1 MTSFTTKKANTPY
14 FILFMFITC
23 SFLSPSIF
31 AESKKD
37 TSSKWLSD
45 WEVVG
50 DDARISAE
58 CRQHKSKINQCKFI
72 ATSDHSLES
81 LAAVIM
87 DVNKFTEWAVS
98 VSKSER
104 VFQEEEPEKVYVYT
118 NYDFV
123 GAYDRDAVTLYTPEY
138 DKTIN
143 RVRITFQTVDK
154 DVPKEDLRLVRFPLM
169 AGYWQ
174 FTKLEN
180 GKTEIELLSFT
191 MPGGVVQ
198 KTLYYL
204 YNIAYVDASFETI
217 AALEKQALKPQ
228 YQQFNVAAL
237 NLKRLP

>member
-1 MTSFTTKKANTPY
+1 V
-14 FILFMFITC
+14 
-23 SFLSPSIF
+23 F
-31 AESKKD
+31 AEPKLGASPN
-37 TSSKWLSD
+37 WLSD
-45 WEVVG
+45 WAVVG

-58 CRQHKSKINQCKFI
+58 CRQHKSKINQCKFVT
-72 ATSDHSLES
+72 TSDQSLES
-81 LAAVIM
+81 LTAVIM

-104 VFQEEEPEKVYVYT
+104 VFQEEEPENIYVYT

-138 DKTIN
+138 DMTNN

-154 DVPKEDLRLVRFPLM
+154 DTPKEDLRLVRFPLM

-174 FTKLEN
+174 FTKLPN

-191 MPGGVVQ
+191 MPGGIVQ

-217 AALEKQALKPQ
+217 MALEQQASKPRYKQ
-228 YQQFNVAAL
+228 FSIAAL
-237 NLKRLP
+237 NLK

>member
-1 MTSFTTKKANTPY
+1 MTRNTVNKTYSPP
-14 FILFMFITC
+14 IALLVFMACT
-23 SFLSPSIF
+23 FLSSGSLAEPQKSI
-31 AESKKD
+31 SPN
-37 TSSKWLSD
+37 WLSG

-50 DDARISAE
+50 DDERISAE
-58 CRQHKSKINQCKFI
+58 CRQHKSKINQCKFV
-72 ATSDHSLES
+72 TSSDQSLES
-81 LAAVIM
+81 LTAVIM

-98 VSKSER
+98 VSRSER
-104 VFQEEEPEKVYVYT
+104 ILQEEEPEKVYVYT

-138 DKTIN
+138 DISKN

-154 DVPKEDLRLVRFPLM
+154 EAPKEDLRLVRFPLM

-174 FTKLEN
+174 FTRLAN

-204 YNIAYVDASFETI
+204 YNKAYVDASFETI
-217 AALEKQALKPQ
+217 EALEKQADKPR
-228 YQQFNVAAL
+228 YKQFNIAAL
-237 NLKRLP
+237 SLK

>member
-1 MTSFTTKKANTPY
+1 MMTSTTNKAYTPGIAL
-14 FILFMFITC
+14 FIYIMC
-23 SFLSPSIF
+23 AFLSLSVF
-31 AESKKD
+31 AEPTKN
-37 TSSKWLSD
+37 TSPNWLSD
-45 WEVVG
+45 WDAVG

-58 CRQHKSKINQCKFI
+58 CRQHKSKINQCKFV
-72 ATSDHSLES
+72 ATTDESLES

-123 GAYDRDAVTLYTPEY
+123 GAYNRDAVTLYTPEY
-138 DKTIN
+138 DKTKN

-174 FTKLEN
+174 FTKLAN

-191 MPGGVVQ
+191 MPGGIVQ

-217 AALEKQALKPQ
+217 VALEQQAHKPR
-228 YQQFNVAAL
+228 YQQFNIAAL
-237 NLKRLP
+237 NLK

>member
-1 MTSFTTKKANTPY
+1 MTPFTANKINTPHIVLLL
-14 FILFMFITC
+14 FIV
-23 SFLSPSIF
+23 LSYLSSSVL
-31 AESKKD
+31 AESKKE
-37 TSSKWLSD
+37 TSPNWLSD
-45 WEVVG
+45 WETVG

-58 CRQHKSKINQCKFI
+58 CRQHKSKINQCKFV
-72 ATSDHSLES
+72 ATSDQSLES
-81 LAAVIM
+81 LTAVIM

-98 VSKSER
+98 VSRSER
-104 VFQEEEPEKVYVYT
+104 IFQDEEPEKVYVYT

-123 GAYDRDAVTLYTPEY
+123 GAYNRDAVTLYTPEY
-138 DKTIN
+138 DKTKN

-174 FTKLEN
+174 FTKLPN

-191 MPGGVVQ
+191 MPGGIVQ

-217 AALEKQALKPQ
+217 VALEQQANKPR
-228 YQQFNVAAL
+228 YKQFNVAAL
-237 NLKRLP
+237 SLK

>member
-1 MTSFTTKKANTPY
+1 MATRTTNKAYTSHIA
-14 FILFMFITC
+14 L
-23 SFLSPSIF
+23 FLSILCTLLSPIVF
-31 AESKKD
+31 AESNKQISP
-37 TSSKWLSD
+37 TWLSD
-45 WEVVG
+45 WEATG

-58 CRQHKSKINQCKFI
+58 CRQHKSKINQCKFVT
-72 ATSDHSLES
+72 TSDVSLES
-81 LAAVIM
+81 LTAVIM

-98 VSKSER
+98 VSKSDR
-104 VFQEEEPEKVYVYT
+104 VFQEEDPEKVFVYT

-123 GAYDRDAVTLYTPEY
+123 GAYNRDAVTLYTPEY
-138 DKTIN
+138 DASKN
-143 RVRITFQTVDK
+143 RIRITFQTVDK

-174 FTKLEN
+174 FTKLPN

-217 AALEKQALKPQ
+217 VALEIQANKPR
-228 YQQFNVAAL
+228 YGQFNIAAL
-237 NLKRLP
+237 NLK